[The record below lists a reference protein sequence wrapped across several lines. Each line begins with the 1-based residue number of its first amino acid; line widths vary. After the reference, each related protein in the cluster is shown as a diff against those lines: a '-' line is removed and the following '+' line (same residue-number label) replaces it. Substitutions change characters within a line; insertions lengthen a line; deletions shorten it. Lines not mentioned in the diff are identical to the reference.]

1 MGSGV
6 TAGGQ
11 GQESWCSSL
20 RLKAWCLPVL
30 VRVPLENSV
39 ALGDGTAGA
48 FAVSFPLSSSACPG
62 VRLSGHE
69 YIQAKVCSFFFFFV
83 PYPCLPMVN
92 VTSLQNFSST
102 TQCLPSVP
110 ALA

>member
-20 RLKAWCLPVL
+20 RLKACCLPVL

-48 FAVSFPLSSSACPG
+48 FAVSF
-62 VRLSGHE
+62 
-69 YIQAKVCSFFFFFV
+69 
-83 PYPCLPMVN
+83 
-92 VTSLQNFSST
+92 SLE
-102 TQCLPSVP
+102 L
-110 ALA
+110 

>member
-20 RLKAWCLPVL
+20 RLKAWCLTVL

-48 FAVSFPLSSSACPG
+48 FAVSFSPEL
-62 VRLSGHE
+62 
-69 YIQAKVCSFFFFFV
+69 
-83 PYPCLPMVN
+83 
-92 VTSLQNFSST
+92 
-102 TQCLPSVP
+102 
-110 ALA
+110 